1 MIKVNGF
8 RPLTITKRSVLDV
21 AAVLDP
27 PLMVCVRSTN
37 NAWSEIKIRDTLLSQ
52 NRSVQAEV
60 LLSL

>member
-1 MIKVNGF
+1 MIIVNGF

-27 PLMVCVRSTN
+27 PLMVCVQSTN